1 MSDKTAAVVALA
13 TYIVGGSV
21 GIGWRLWWQ
30 WRRTGSTGFKGVS
43 GNIGSTEWFAGLG
56 FILGVLVTFAAP
68 VLQLAGVVAPVFFL
82 RSEWIQ
88 IAGIVLAVLG
98 ITGTVY
104 AQLVMGSSWRIG
116 VDESETTSLV
126 RHGVFGTVRNPIYS
140 AMFAFWLGSTL
151 ITPNVVAIVGYS
163 VLVVS
168 IELQVRL
175 VEEPYLLK
183 AHGESYREYAGTV
196 GRFVPRVGLIHEK
209 RS

>member
-13 TYIVGGSV
+13 TYLVGGGV

-43 GNIGSTEWFAGLG
+43 GNIGSAEWLGGLG

-82 RSEWIQ
+82 SSGWIQ
-88 IAGIVLAVLG
+88 VVGIVLAVLG

-126 RHGVFGTVRNPIYS
+126 RHGVFGMVRNPIYS
-140 AMFAFWLGSTL
+140 AMFVFWFGSTL
-151 ITPNVVAIVGYS
+151 IVPNIVAIVGYL

-183 AHGESYREYAGTV
+183 VHGESYREYTGAV
-196 GRFVPRVGLIHEK
+196 GRFAPRTGLIHQK